1 MCRCVASLLL
11 EGTTTLGRVMGLLMA
26 RRGTLLACTDLAFK
40 VWTGLRDIAR
50 ARPDEIATREMR
62 GSA

>member
-1 MCRCVASLLL
+1 MKQFESVYLGEEEYSLTFD
-11 EGTTTLGRVMGLLMA
+11 G
-26 RRGTLLACTDLAFK
+26 CTDLAFK

-50 ARPDEIATREMR
+50 ARPDEIATREIR